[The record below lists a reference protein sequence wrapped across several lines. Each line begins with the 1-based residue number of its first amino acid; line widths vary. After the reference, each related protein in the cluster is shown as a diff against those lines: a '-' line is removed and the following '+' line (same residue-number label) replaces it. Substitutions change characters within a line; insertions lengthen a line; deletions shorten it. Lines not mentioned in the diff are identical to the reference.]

1 MSGML
6 ERVKGWLFAEEEIE
20 PEILPAAGQA
30 AKRKP
35 ILSLHASRNTDEIF
49 LRRPKSLE
57 DAQVCADCLK
67 ARRPVVVNV
76 NALDDLKA
84 RRVLDF
90 LGGVIY
96 AVDGYLEQAGD
107 GIYLLTPNSVVIT
120 AETNG
125 RRADESLAFSEP

>member
-1 MSGML
+1 ML
-6 ERVKGWLFAEEEIE
+6 ERVKGWLFAEEELE
-20 PEILPAAGQA
+20 PEPLPESGQA
-30 AKRKP
+30 ARRKP
-35 ILSLHASRNTDEIF
+35 ILSLHSSRSTDEIF

-76 NALDDLKA
+76 NAMDDLKA

-96 AVDGYLEQAGD
+96 AVDGYLESAGE

-125 RRADESLAFSEP
+125 RRADETLAWSEP

>member
-20 PEILPAAGQA
+20 PEPLPTGGQA
-30 AKRKP
+30 ARRKP
-35 ILSLHASRNTDEIF
+35 ILSLHSSRSTDEIF

-76 NALDDLKA
+76 NGMDDLKS

-96 AVDGYLEQAGD
+96 AVDGYLEPAGE

-120 AETNG
+120 AESNG
-125 RRADESLAFSEP
+125 HRSDETLAWSEP